1 MWQKFV
7 LIHTYEN
14 ALLLTTGTG
23 AILAV
28 GGSRPTVTADSEG
41 RICVLKQM
49 TCNLTCDHRI
59 MSGVAAA
66 EFMQTL
72 KAVIEAPD
80 QLTF

>member
-1 MWQKFV
+1 MLRYQLYQNLKCC
-7 LIHTYEN
+7 
-14 ALLLTTGTG
+14 AGTG

-28 GGSRPTVTADSEG
+28 GGSKPTVTADEQG

-66 EFMQTL
+66 EFMQSF
-72 KAVIEAPD
+72 KAVIEEPD